1 MPTTT
6 MKPVAEAVRQRKL
19 IQDIGLDHTFDL
31 KPFDSGWGAR
41 RMSVDEALESAV
53 ALDALVSALKRHG
66 FLEGAQ

>member
-1 MPTTT
+1 MNTAETTSHST
-6 MKPVAEAVRQRKL
+6 SPEAVRRCKL

-41 RMSVDEALESAV
+41 RMSVDETLENAV

-66 FLEGAQ
+66 FCA